1 MYTFIITKCDETHRH
16 LDVITLNQRTKVIK
30 RGKEIKISGKLNH
43 RILSTYANLKGH
55 LQYVD
60 MIVYFFKYFC
70 LMVSNLSNEIGFV
83 KTSFTPISQNS
94 LICSD
99 LKTDAVNIIIFKFS
113 ICFLFSS

>member
-1 MYTFIITKCDETHRH
+1 MYAFIITKCDETHRH
-16 LDVITLNQRTKVIK
+16 LDVITFNQHTKVIK
-30 RGKEIKISGKLNH
+30 RAKETKISGKLNN
-43 RILSTYANLKGH
+43 RILSIYANLKGP

-70 LMVSNLSNEIGFV
+70 LMYSNLSNEIGFV

-99 LKTDAVNIIIFKFS
+99 LKTDAVNMIIFRFS
-113 ICFLFSS
+113 ICCLFSS